1 MQGWEEYLLGW
12 HEVDIEHPLP
22 LASCFGVLVN
32 TSDCKDSGFGSSKEA
47 TFYSPIVKAETLKT
61 WRLRTKAFS

>member
-12 HEVDIEHPLP
+12 CQADIEHPLS

-32 TSDCKDSGFGSSKEA
+32 TSDCKDSGFGSAKEV
-47 TFYSPIVKAETLKT
+47 TFYSPIVKSINFKNLEAKN
-61 WRLRTKAFS
+61 